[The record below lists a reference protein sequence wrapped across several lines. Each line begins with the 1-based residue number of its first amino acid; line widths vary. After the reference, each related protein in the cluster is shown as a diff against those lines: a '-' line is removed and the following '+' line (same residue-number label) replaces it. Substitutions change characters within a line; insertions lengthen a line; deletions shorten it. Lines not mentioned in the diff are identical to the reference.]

1 MAYLSSLFQGVMDEI
16 VIRSI
21 SFVLTTGMMWSAR
34 SFVRGGYGRRATLQ
48 AR

>member
-1 MAYLSSLFQGVMDEI
+1 MAYISSLFQGVMDEI

-34 SFVRGGYGRRATLQ
+34 TFVRGAYGRRATLQ

>member
-1 MAYLSSLFQGVMDEI
+1 MAYISSVFQGVMDEI

-34 SFVRGGYGRRATLQ
+34 TFVRGGYGRRATLQ
-48 AR
+48 PR